1 MHDSF
6 NNGQFKIK
14 LESTS
19 HPFNKPREKAGKKT
33 NDRRKETKRS
43 SYASEIKV
51 LVHSVLCPHLN
62 ITKETQTS

>member
-19 HPFNKPREKAGKKT
+19 NRRPFNKPREEAGKKT
-33 NDRRKETKRS
+33 TTEEKKPNE
-43 SYASEIKV
+43 
-51 LVHSVLCPHLN
+51 VHMPLKS
-62 ITKETQTS
+62 KS

>member
-33 NDRRKETKRS
+33 NATEEKKPNE
-43 SYASEIKV
+43 
-51 LVHSVLCPHLN
+51 VHMPLKS
-62 ITKETQTS
+62 KS